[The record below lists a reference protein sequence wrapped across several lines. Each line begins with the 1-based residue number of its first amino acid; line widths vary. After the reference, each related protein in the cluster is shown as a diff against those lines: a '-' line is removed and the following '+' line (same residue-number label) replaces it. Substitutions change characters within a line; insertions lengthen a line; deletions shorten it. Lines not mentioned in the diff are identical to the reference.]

1 MKIELNRIYRS
12 GARHGYSHKFMHKL
26 YLQQKDKIREDFY
39 DVAQVQSDER
49 PLSLP
54 GQVDRIALPYKTHEY
69 KTLAKALKKSNT
81 KCTYKRPPTI
91 FSLLRNDKKKRKSE
105 FDSGV
110 YRIPVDNIQDQRR
123 EVYVGT
129 TKRNFR
135 DRLNEHKNNIQKGIP
150 ATALAQRAFEKD
162 KSLMG

>member
-1 MKIELNRIYRS
+1 MGPDTDTVISLCINCTFSR
-12 GARHGYSHKFMHKL
+12 
-26 YLQQKDKIREDFY
+26 KIREDFY

-91 FSLLRNDKKKRKSE
+91 FSLLIND
-105 FDSGV
+105 
-110 YRIPVDNIQDQRR
+110 
-123 EVYVGT
+123 
-129 TKRNFR
+129 
-135 DRLNEHKNNIQKGIP
+135 
-150 ATALAQRAFEKD
+150 EKEE
-162 KSLMG
+162 